1 MYAIDNQY
9 LTVETHISG
18 SKFFQKFQFYI
29 SAWDSGYRS
38 ETKAQQVNPT
48 RGDNF
53 KILWPRRL
61 GAPLFWP
68 HPSYFYILVRRNIY
82 QSLFQIQ
89 SAADSLRDT
98 AAETRWDLKL
108 RSRSNWRLMK
118 TKLTLLKVYQTDLW
132 FSYSHFLSKTFFSK
146 YRVLIFIRLF
156 VGRKILIKI
165 GRIST

>member
-1 MYAIDNQY
+1 MAKLLLLFHY
-9 LTVETHISG
+9 LHRNFCRQNPNFIFPLEMARSIS
-18 SKFFQKFQFYI
+18 
-29 SAWDSGYRS
+29 RS

-53 KILWPRRL
+53 KILWPRRM

-118 TKLTLLKVYQTDLW
+118 TKLTLLKSLPDW
-132 FSYSHFLSKTFFSK
+132 FVVFLFPLPFKNFFSK